1 MYVYRKHLRASFL
14 NYILGMIIFL
24 SIGLLS
30 GFAAILSKKAKFEM
44 IDFFI
49 LIIVAIVIFTFILIE
64 FILLYFLFL
73 RRFKYINVTLEEEA
87 IIYNNSKKKIVIPYD
102 EIIEIKY
109 PSIRYMGGWM
119 KIKHTNGK
127 IRLTVVLEN
136 IGDFM
141 YRLKEILDEGGKSY
155 VYNKKKSFN
164 FFKTASFS
172 DESWERLYD
181 NVKYLIVME
190 YVSIIISIILAF
202 FGIAKNPIFIIWGSV
217 IGPIIGY
224 MIIELI
230 IIINNKKRIVK
241 NEFKLLD
248 RDSSKDNKRI
258 KIAIT
263 VSTLLSII
271 LMIFIR

>member
-30 GFAAILSKKAKFEM
+30 GFAAILSRKAKFEM

-73 RRFKYINVTLEEEA
+73 RRFKYINVTLEEDA

-141 YRLKEILDEGGKSY
+141 YRLKEILDEGGKSD

>member
-1 MYVYRKHLRASFL
+1 
-14 NYILGMIIFL
+14 
-24 SIGLLS
+24 
-30 GFAAILSKKAKFEM
+30 
-44 IDFFI
+44 
-49 LIIVAIVIFTFILIE
+49 
-64 FILLYFLFL
+64 
-73 RRFKYINVTLEEEA
+73 
-87 IIYNNSKKKIVIPYD
+87 
-102 EIIEIKY
+102 
-109 PSIRYMGGWM
+109 
-119 KIKHTNGK
+119 
-127 IRLTVVLEN
+127 
-136 IGDFM
+136 M